1 MFSGVQ
7 LGPKAGHSYISV
19 TDCNKVGGST
29 LTSRGR
35 VIHVSRSRKPRIIK
49 TENFRPFLHPF
60 VRSGYV
66 VRLLRNLEYT
76 PLETSLEVQW
86 LRLCLPIQGVQVR
99 IPVQGARIPQ
109 VSGPK
114 TPNMKTRSNI
124 ATNSIE
130 RL

>member
-1 MFSGVQ
+1 M
-7 LGPKAGHSYISV
+7 
-19 TDCNKVGGST
+19 
-29 LTSRGR
+29 
-35 VIHVSRSRKPRIIK
+35 SRSQKPRIIK
-49 TENFRPFLHPF
+49 TENFRPFLHQF

-76 PLETSLEVQW
+76 PLETFLEVQW
-86 LRLCLPIQGVQVR
+86 LRLCLLIQGVQVR

-114 TPNMKTRSNI
+114 TPNMKTRNNI